1 MIRSNEKKRNEIKIS
16 DISIVPCPNEI
27 NRDRAKF
34 IAAMLYGCEGSKYP
48 ATSGISFAN
57 SDPYL
62 IVTFISLLRK
72 SFDLDE
78 SKFYIHLQVHST
90 HDYLEIRKFWSDIL
104 NISEKRFIKPT
115 TRIPRG
121 GKHRKNYMGTCTVRY
136 EDYRIQLSLLGIY
149 ESFIKQFYIPEV

>member
-1 MIRSNEKKRNEIKIS
+1 
-16 DISIVPCPNEI
+16 
-27 NRDRAKF
+27 
-34 IAAMLYGCEGSKYP
+34 MLYGCEGSKYP

-104 NISEKRFIKPT
+104 NISEKRFIRPT